1 MSDVITESQLYDVL
15 LALLNKRPDFRHKLG
30 DALLDQVAREVDAD
44 NQLARAKG
52 PKKVAAKVHTSPPMA
67 LFAKV
72 RRLVIMASKP
82 NIKDSDL
89 EKQLEEEWER
99 MGPSEKAKWQD
110 LADAGNSTTD

>member
-1 MSDVITESQLYDVL
+1 MSEVTEDQLYDVL
-15 LALLNKRPDFRHKLG
+15 LALLNKRPIFRAKLG
-30 DALLDQVAREVDAD
+30 TALLDELSRENKADA
-44 NQLARAKG
+44 QLARAKG
-52 PKKVAAKVHTSPPMA
+52 VRKIPSKLHGSPPMA

-82 NIKDSDL
+82 TIKEAEL

-110 LADAGNSTTD
+110 LANAGTNATTD